1 MMASE
6 VIKAVAAKHGLQP
19 HDILGRDRFGHF
31 IAARREVARTLRA
44 MGHSYSWIGREMSR
58 DPTTILNYCNDNY
71 AARRSARRREEWKRR
86 RAKQ

>member
-1 MMASE
+1 MMAKD

-19 HDILGRDRFGHF
+19 NDILGRDRFGHF

-44 MGHSYSWIGREMSR
+44 MGHSYSWIGMIMNR
-58 DPTTILNYCNDNY
+58 DHSTIYVHCNEGY
-71 AARRSARRREEWKRR
+71 SERKKMRGREEWKRR